1 MKLLDGSVV
10 KTHLYKLGFKPE
22 YWIWVEND
30 KERPIIT
37 DLGGDSSNTIDWDD
51 DSNEFDMMHQMVT
64 DAFGPF
70 VYDTSN
76 RISETVNVEEPLNP
90 EFPRFYYMLIA
101 VNQPIYEGVL
111 NLPCLFQLNYWLLD
125 PIGRFPR
132 NV

>member
-1 MKLLDGSVV
+1 MCEVLDGSVV

-64 DAFGPF
+64 DAFGSF
-70 VYDTSN
+70 VYHTSN
-76 RISETVNVEEPLNP
+76 RISETRNVEELLNP
-90 EFPRFYYMLIA
+90 EFQRFYDMLMA
-101 VNQPIYEGVL
+101 ANQPIY
-111 NLPCLFQLNYWLLD
+111 
-125 PIGRFPR
+125 
-132 NV
+132 